1 MSSCIGRWG
10 KEDCTQ
16 TLSKLGIGSGIKIKA
31 IRKGGIATVEEVLS
45 GKEIT
50 KIKCEEI

>member
-1 MSSCIGRWG
+1 LVVEG
-10 KEDCTQ
+10 KGISDCAQ

-31 IRKGGIATVEEVLS
+31 IHKGGIAMVEEVLS